1 MTENNVVVFVI
12 LVALNAVLTRILLQN
27 LNYYLMDKEIYGI
40 DINKAHKPKIPE
52 EGGISI
58 TISFSFSLVLY
69 WYYFSFANT
78 GPLLVTTPIIC
89 LLGFVDHFRNI
100 KPYPKFFYTAVIGS
114 VYTIYYI
121 RATSNSLIINLALIV
136 VIGVTYAILVN
147 AYNLLAGFNGLE
159 SGVTIIIA
167 ASLSLYFFINGH
179 RVEAGVCILLLS
191 GYFVF
196 WLLNKYPAKIFIGD
210 SGTLVPPSVFFGLGL
225 LTGHVLPVIFV
236 MIPHLVN
243 IVIKYISIGVKSRS
257 DLKPL
262 VLKDGLLHFP
272 EQKYYSLIRLFL
284 LNGPK
289 HEKHIVYYVYLI
301 EIIFC
306 AALFIIF

>member
-1 MTENNVVVFVI
+1 MTENNIVVFVI
-12 LVALNAVLTRILLQN
+12 LVSLNAVLTRILLQN
-27 LNYYLMDKEIYGI
+27 LNYYLMDKGIFGI
-40 DINKAHKPKIPE
+40 DINKEERPKIPE
-52 EGGISI
+52 EGGVSI
-58 TISFSFSLVLY
+58 TISFSLSLVLF
-69 WYYFSFANT
+69 WYYFSNQIVA
-78 GPLLVTTPIIC
+78 PLLVTTPMIC

-114 VYTIYYI
+114 IYTIYYI
-121 RATSNSLIINLALIV
+121 RMMPNSLVIDLLLV
-136 VIGVTYAILVN
+136 VAIGVSYAILVN

-159 SGVTIIIA
+159 SGITIIIGA
-167 ASLSLYFFINGH
+167 ALSLYFYLMGEH
-179 RVEAGVCILLLS
+179 AEAAVCILLIS
-191 GYFVF
+191 GYLVF
-196 WLLNKYPAKIFIGD
+196 WTLNKYPAKIFIGD

-236 MIPHLVN
+236 MTPHLIN
-243 IVIKYISIGVKSRS
+243 IIIKYFSIGVKSRS

-284 LNGPK
+284 INGPK
-289 HEKHIVYYVYLI
+289 HEKHIVYYVYAV

-306 AALFIIF
+306 ALLFVIF

>member
-1 MTENNVVVFVI
+1 MTENNIVVFVI
-12 LVALNAVLTRILLQN
+12 LVMLNSVLTRILLQN
-27 LNYYLMDKEIYGI
+27 LNYYLMDKGIYGI
-40 DINKAHKPKIPE
+40 DINKENRPKIPE

-58 TISFSFSLVLY
+58 TISFSLSLVLF
-69 WYYFSFANT
+69 WYYFSNGVVA
-78 GPLLVTTPIIC
+78 PLLVTTPIIC

-114 VYTIYYI
+114 IYTIYYL
-121 RATSNSLIINLALIV
+121 RLLPNSLWMSLILV
-136 VIGVTYAILVN
+136 VAIGVSYAILVN

-159 SGVTIIIA
+159 SGITIIIGFSLALFFYKGGHHAEA
-167 ASLSLYFFINGH
+167 AIC
-179 RVEAGVCILLLS
+179 VLLLS
-191 GYFVF
+191 GYAVF
-196 WLLNKYPAKIFIGD
+196 WSLNKYPARIFIGD

-225 LTGHVLPVIFV
+225 LTEHIVPVIFV
-236 MIPHLVN
+236 MIPHILN
-243 IVIKYISIGVKSRS
+243 IIIKYISIGVKSRS

-272 EQKYYSLIRLFL
+272 EQRYYSLIRLYL

-289 HEKHIVYYVYLI
+289 HEKHIVYYVYAI

-306 AALFIIF
+306 IALFIIF

>member
-1 MTENNVVVFVI
+1 MNENNIVIFII
-12 LVALNAVLTRILLQN
+12 LVTLNAVLTRILLQN
-27 LNYYLMDKEIYGI
+27 LNYYLMSRGICGI
-40 DINKAHKPKIPE
+40 DINKEHRPKIPE

-58 TISFSFSLVLY
+58 TISFSFSLILY

-78 GPLLVTTPIIC
+78 GPLLVTTPMIC

-100 KPYPKFFYTAVIGS
+100 RPYPKFFYTAVIGS

-121 RATSNSLIINLALIV
+121 RVNPNSLLMNIALIA
-136 VIGVTYAILVN
+136 VIGITYAILVN

-167 ASLSLYFFINGH
+167 AALALYFYKYGH

-236 MIPHLVN
+236 MAPHIIN
-243 IVIKYISIGVKSRS
+243 IIIKYVSIGVKSRS

-262 VLKDGLLHFP
+262 VLKDDLLHFP
-272 EQKYYSLIRLFL
+272 EQRYYSLIRLFL

-289 HEKHIVYYVYLI
+289 REKHIVYYVYSI

-306 AALFIIF
+306 VALFLIF

>member
-1 MTENNVVVFVI
+1 MTENNIVVFVI
-12 LVALNAVLTRILLQN
+12 LVMLNSVLTRILLQN
-27 LNYYLMDKEIYGI
+27 LNYYLMDKGIYGI
-40 DINKAHKPKIPE
+40 DINKENRPKIPE

-58 TISFSFSLVLY
+58 TISFSLSLVLF
-69 WYYFSFANT
+69 WYYFSNGVVA
-78 GPLLVTTPIIC
+78 PLLVTTPIIC

-114 VYTIYYI
+114 IYTIYYL
-121 RATSNSLIINLALIV
+121 RLLPNSLWMSLILV
-136 VIGVTYAILVN
+136 VAIGVSYAILVN

-159 SGVTIIIA
+159 SGITIIIG
-167 ASLSLYFFINGH
+167 LSLAVFFYKGGH
-179 RVEAGVCILLLS
+179 HAEAAICVLLLS
-191 GYFVF
+191 GYAVF
-196 WLLNKYPAKIFIGD
+196 WSLNKYPARIFIGD

-225 LTGHVLPVIFV
+225 LTEHIVPVIFV
-236 MIPHLVN
+236 MIPHILN
-243 IVIKYISIGVKSRS
+243 IIIKYISIGVKSRS

-272 EQKYYSLIRLFL
+272 EQRYYSLIRLYL

-289 HEKHIVYYVYLI
+289 HEKHIVYYVYAI

-306 AALFIIF
+306 IALFIIF